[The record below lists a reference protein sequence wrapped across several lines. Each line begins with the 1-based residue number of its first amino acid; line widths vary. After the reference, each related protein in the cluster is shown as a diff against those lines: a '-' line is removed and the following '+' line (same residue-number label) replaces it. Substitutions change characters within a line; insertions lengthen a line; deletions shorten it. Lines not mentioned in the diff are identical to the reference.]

1 MRLREIL
8 IKSDKIND
16 LEFSRKVYANL
27 CNLVWYDYIDDFLI
41 TESWRNSGAF
51 VAEIRN
57 KGESYMDFYCGGKE
71 GIVDDEIKE
80 FFNNNGIVLF
90 EDFYEHDKNMDIFEK
105 AEIYKKNHPVVVAY
119 NRDNKIKKILDV

>member
-51 VAEIRN
+51 VAEIRS
-57 KGESYMDFYCGGKE
+57 KGESYMDFYCWGKE